1 MWAEGTVDGKY
12 VRRSLKTKSWEKATR
27 INKEIDESQ
36 NPDPKPK
43 DEPVSVV
50 QAVEEY
56 LADAKARELGEAT
69 LYKLEIIFRKQLLT
83 WAKAEGYRPTAGVG
97 PSRCAGFQS
106 VVERW
111 RSFQKEEAGE
121 ADRLLLVLH
130 SFRLDHAEPHRS
142 TRPNQ
147 RDASS
152 NRLFHA

>member
-83 WAKAEGYRPTAGVG
+83 WARQKDMSYCGSWTFALCRLSERRGKMALFPKRR
-97 PSRCAGFQS
+97 SRRG
-106 VVERW
+106 
-111 RSFQKEEAGE
+111 
-121 ADRLLLVLH
+121 
-130 SFRLDHAEPHRS
+130 
-142 TRPNQ
+142 
-147 RDASS
+147 
-152 NRLFHA
+152 